1 MFNSRNFFAV
11 VDQLV
16 QFFNCIIS
24 FIKKTFISVKKYIF
38 RKDEITKTL
47 EYNKN
52 INQKSN
58 IISHVEKEDI
68 SSYVNIKDISDSF
81 HEKHVLFVNLDD
93 LELSGNPY
101 YEKRLM
107 HLVMKFM
114 ANWRCEN
121 LFEKKLYISVKVIYY
136 DTEDKSKN
144 IKDKILTS
152 STIKVTSSIDNKI
165 YVYEVFNDLYLSLK
179 SREEACSVEIITV
192 GCSAERLKKC

>member
-1 MFNSRNFFAV
+1 MFNFRNFFAV
-11 VDQLV
+11 VDQ
-16 QFFNCIIS
+16 FFNCIIF
-24 FIKKTFISVKKYIF
+24 FIKETFISVKKYIF

-47 EYNKN
+47 EYSKN

-114 ANWRCEN
+114 AEWRCED
-121 LFEKKLYISVKVIYY
+121 LFQKKLHIGVGVTYY
-136 DTEDKSKN
+136 DKKDKSKK
-144 IKDKILTS
+144 IKDEILNS
-152 STIKVTSSIDNKI
+152 STITIISSRDNKI
-165 YVYEVFNDLYLSLK
+165 SVYEVFNNLYLRLK

-192 GCSAERLKKC
+192 GCSAERLKNF